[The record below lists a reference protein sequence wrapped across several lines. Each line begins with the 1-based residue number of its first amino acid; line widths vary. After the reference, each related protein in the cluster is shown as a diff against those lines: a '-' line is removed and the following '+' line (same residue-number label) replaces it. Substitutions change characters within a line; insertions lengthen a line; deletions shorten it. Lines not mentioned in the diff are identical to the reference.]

1 MRQRYCEPTRF
12 VSRRIAAAVVSCLLF
27 FFCVGFLFSAPA
39 HAQEVVSQQVMLEMK
54 DGVKLYTDIRLP
66 KAKGKW
72 PVILLRTPYGSA
84 NNNIESAL
92 QVLVSFNVV
101 LVTQYMRGLYK
112 SEGEDTVFANA
123 KDDGATTVKWIR
135 QQEWCDGTVTLV
147 GASALA
153 IATHLMAEADVKV
166 DAQLALVAG
175 TDLYAMSTM
184 GGVMRESLV
193 IGWLNGQARSNNM
206 PVPHPILKTFANAG
220 HSNDDVWESRRIK
233 DWSKVSVPTLHI
245 GGWYDCFSQNTMNA
259 YKDYSTK
266 GDPIYRSDQ
275 KLILGPWT
283 HSGFVNSSQGDL
295 SYPAN
300 SRNIDGKGLI
310 DLLLAWIVSYVKAE
324 PGGIRETMAPVNL
337 YVMGAVGEDG
347 APGNKW
353 IKANEWPVPAQ
364 ATPYY
369 FHQDGTL
376 TTTAPTE
383 ANASKTYAFD
393 PKNPVKTRGG
403 QNLRIKAG
411 PVDQTSVEKGRKDI
425 LSFETAELSEP
436 VAVVGRLKAKLW
448 VATDAKDTDF
458 TVKLM
463 DVYPDGRRMLV
474 LDGITR
480 LRHRNTTEKDEFVT
494 PGQVA
499 EIEVDLWSTALIF
512 NKGHKIRISVSSS
525 NAPRF
530 QVNPNTGEAFALQY
544 DYAKN
549 SVVANNTLHLSQAR
563 PSHII
568 LPIIQVDAL
577 NSLYDPSKMEKFE
590 TEATSEATT
599 DGGTGNDETPEV
611 TTDTVSGND
620 EAPETPTDAGSGS
633 DNTSVDNPN
642 TNVGGCG
649 CQQQNGAGGVVFFC
663 LLLGLFVLRRRSRF
677 SR

>member
-1 MRQRYCEPTRF
+1 MHQRFCKTSHLL
-12 VSRRIAAAVVSCLLF
+12 VRRVAAVVTVSLLCFLCLGLLHD
-27 FFCVGFLFSAPA
+27 VPA
-39 HAQEVVSQQVMLEMK
+39 HAQEVVSKQVMLEMK
-54 DGVKLYTDIRLP
+54 DGVKLFTDIRMP

-72 PVILLRTPYGSA
+72 PVILVRTPYGSE

-92 QVLVSFNVV
+92 QILVTFNVV
-101 LVTQYMRGLYK
+101 LVTQYMRGLFK
-112 SEGEDTVFANA
+112 SGGEDTVFANA
-123 KDDGATTVKWIR
+123 KDDGATTVEWIR
-135 QQEWCDGTVTLV
+135 QQEWCDGTVTSV

-193 IGWLNGQARSNNM
+193 IGWLNGQARNNNM
-206 PVPHPILKTFANAG
+206 PVPHPILKTFATAG
-220 HSNDDVWESRRIK
+220 YSNKDVWESRRIK

-245 GGWYDCFSQNTMNA
+245 GGWYDCFSQNTINA

-266 GDPIYRSDQ
+266 GDPTYRNDQ
-275 KLILGPWT
+275 KLIMGAWT
-283 HSGFVNSSQGDL
+283 HGGFLNDKQGDL
-295 SYPAN
+295 SYPD
-300 SRNIDGKGLI
+300 SSKNIDGKGLLGI
-310 DLLLAWIVSYVKAE
+310 LVAWIDSYVKGE

-337 YVMGAVGEDG
+337 YIMGAVGEDG

-353 IKANEWPVPAQ
+353 IKANNWPVPTQ
-364 ATPYY
+364 ETPYY
-369 FHQDGTL
+369 FHQDGAL

-383 ANASKTYAFD
+383 ADASKTYAFD
-393 PKNPVKTRGG
+393 PKNPIKTRGG
-403 QNLRIKAG
+403 QNLRLKAG
-411 PVDQTSVEKGRKDI
+411 PVDQAKVEKGRKDI
-425 LSFETAELSEP
+425 LSFETATLSKP
-436 VAVVGRLKAKLW
+436 VAIVGRLKAKLW

-494 PGQVA
+494 PGTVV

-530 QVNPNTGEAFALQY
+530 QVNPNTGAAFALSY

-549 SVVANNTLHLSQAR
+549 SVIANNTLHLSQTR

-568 LPIIQVDAL
+568 LPIIEVDAL
-577 NSLYDPSKMEKFE
+577 DNLYDPSKIEKFE
-590 TEATSEATT
+590 VEKTPEITPDAGTNNDTTPETTTDASTSNDKTSETT
-599 DGGTGNDETPEV
+599 
-611 TTDTVSGND
+611 
-620 EAPETPTDAGSGS
+620 TDAGTNS
-633 DNTSVDNPN
+633 DAPPN
-642 TNVGGCG
+642 TNAGGCG
-649 CQQQNGAGGVVFFC
+649 CQQQDGTSGLVLFC
-663 LLLGLFVLRRRSRF
+663 LLLGLFVLRRRSRL